1 MANQDV
7 VPLDE
12 YQLQPQTTFSILMSF
27 TPPSAVQKACDKILV
42 VHLEI
47 QQRSYAISLCSP
59 PLSSPV
65 GLLESFQSSPDAFSC
80 VSYESNSLVLSHE
93 LALRKFSFVTRF
105 FGLGLADCSLPVRFA
120 I

>member
-1 MANQDV
+1 MAHQDV

-12 YQLQPQTTFSILMSF
+12 YQLQPQTTVSILSF
-27 TPPSAVQKACDKILV
+27 TPPSAVQKACDKIHV

-47 QQRSYAISLCSP
+47 QQCSHAISLCSP

-80 VSYESNSLVLSHE
+80 VSYESNSLYYHMS
-93 LALRKFSFVTRF
+93 
-105 FGLGLADCSLPVRFA
+105 
-120 I
+120 

>member
-12 YQLQPQTTFSILMSF
+12 YQLQPQTTVSILMSF

-47 QQRSYAISLCSP
+47 QQRSHAISLCSP
-59 PLSSPV
+59 PLSSLV
-65 GLLESFQSSPDAFSC
+65 GLLESEF
-80 VSYESNSLVLSHE
+80 
-93 LALRKFSFVTRF
+93 TRCI
-105 FGLGLADCSLPVRFA
+105 LLCL